1 MMQPET
7 VNNDIPRT
15 GRNSDFRNGDRTQVV
30 FKHQYY
36 NYDVNVGRYYLNGI
50 PVMDETM
57 IRHLD
62 YNRRIIE
69 AGLSPIESKGVWS
82 TYILGNKEHP
92 EAVRVH
98 RNTKEIQEIPD
109 TEAIQI
115 IEHVEKEQ
123 QDKERAEAAR
133 KVMEPNK
140 AEDVELGME
149 EQGLVVDD
157 ETGEMITPDEL
168 RQRQDERTAQREE
181 KEKKGGEEETSAEQ
195 PSSQSDKLHRSEA
208 ELSNTSSAATQNFTG
223 LTKSKM
229 FRPFMKRFRSIIQQK
244 WPDAPSKVAELEK
257 FLKDKNIEVD
267 VIGTSET
274 DIQVWLDTIE
284 NCR

>member
-1 MMQPET
+1 
-7 VNNDIPRT
+7 
-15 GRNSDFRNGDRTQVV
+15 
-30 FKHQYY
+30 
-36 NYDVNVGRYYLNGI
+36 
-50 PVMDETM
+50 MDETLV
-57 IRHLD
+57 RHLD

-69 AGLSPIESKGVWS
+69 AGLSSIESKGVWS

-92 EAVRVH
+92 EGVRVH
-98 RNTKEIQEIPD
+98 RNTKEVQEIPD

-115 IEHVEKEQ
+115 IERVEKEQ

-133 KVMEPNK
+133 KAMEPNK
-140 AEDVELGME
+140 TEDVKLGME

-157 ETGEMITPDEL
+157 ETGELITPDEL
-168 RQRQDERTAQREE
+168 RHRQVEMVAQLEE
-181 KEKKGGEEETSAEQ
+181 KEKKGGEGEVPAEQ
-195 PSSQSDKLHRSEA
+195 PSSQSDKLHRSGA
-208 ELSNTSSAATQNFTG
+208 ELSNAVSVATQNFID
-223 LTKSKM
+223 LTKSKV
-229 FRPFMKRFRSIIQQK
+229 FRPFMKMFRSILQQK

-257 FLKDKNIEVD
+257 FLRDKNIEVD